1 MRHPACGSTCRYH
14 LRLAAPLAAYAE
26 TIGSNAS
33 DTAVH
38 SPRTGTLLAQVGDKL
53 LTVVG
58 CDLMGAVA
66 YKDWAQTVNAVEK
79 G

>member
-1 MRHPACGSTCRYH
+1 MH
-14 LRLAAPLAAYAE
+14 LIRLYTLL
-26 TIGSNAS
+26 G
-33 DTAVH
+33 
-38 SPRTGTLLAQVGDKL
+38 TGTLLAQVGDKL